1 MPKTFEHLQKSQVE
15 KHREH
20 LANLLSGIN
29 DLTVVNQTG
38 LMEYEIWCDN
48 GRDLTEELTAKGIPA
63 RHNGGKQVLIFSDEY
78 PFYAQN
84 RVCINKVAK
93 EIIRIA
99 IRFNHENGHLAL
111 QNRA

>member
-1 MPKTFEHLQKSQVE
+1 MATKLGPIMPKKFDYLDRATVD
-15 KHREH
+15 KHRKH
-20 LANLLSGIN
+20 LAGLLDKVGG
-29 DLTVVNQTG
+29 LTAINQTG
-38 LMEYEIWCDN
+38 IIEYEIWHDE
-48 GRDLTEELTAKGIPA
+48 GRKLAEGLTEVGVPA

-99 IRFNHENGHLAL
+99 TE
-111 QNRA
+111 